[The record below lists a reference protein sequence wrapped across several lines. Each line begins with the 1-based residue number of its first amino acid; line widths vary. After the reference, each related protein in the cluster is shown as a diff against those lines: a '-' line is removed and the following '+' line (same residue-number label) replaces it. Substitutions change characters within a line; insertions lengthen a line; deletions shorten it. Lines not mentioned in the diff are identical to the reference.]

1 MELTLVRFKRSYQS
15 YNVKDVAGFTARAAA
30 FLVATGYA
38 DKVIPEEQQALE
50 VKIEA
55 ERAPVRERMWQK
67 VRSAPRKRVE

>member
-50 VKIEA
+50 V
-55 ERAPVRERMWQK
+55 
-67 VRSAPRKRVE
+67 